1 MVDTHRKMG
10 RKRARSGLASAN
22 GTPGGSLFGRV
33 GQQQRSAGAAG
44 AAGLRVINGKLVS
57 ADDVGAQL
65 REFNRAHAGAAS
77 RRPRR
82 ARRVAREVRE
92 TRAVFSSS
100 NYDDGA
106 GRRRLVVS
114 LRSGAQFLT
123 IRNLP
128 IGSRPERLKQVIE
141 AQGLGRV
148 AHLQTLDLASGSAVA
163 EVHVAGADGARTLQ
177 QLVQRFHGAEIDGR
191 RVTAEI
197 SSISELQ
204 PQP

>member
-1 MVDTHRKMG
+1 MVDTHRNLA
-10 RKRARSGLASAN
+10 RKRARGGAAEA
-22 GTPGGSLFGRV
+22 GGAAGGSLFGRV
-33 GQQQRSAGAAG
+33 GQQQRSAGPVG
-44 AAGLRVINGKLVS
+44 AAGLRVINGKLVR

-65 REFNRAHAGAAS
+65 REFNRAHAGTG
-77 RRPRR
+77 RRARR
-82 ARRVAREVRE
+82 ARRVPRE

-163 EVHVAGADGARTLQ
+163 EVHVAGADGVRTLQ